1 MAKNK
6 RPKLSDLLGV
16 LNQLCPPSLAEGWD
30 NVGLQV
36 GDPTAEI
43 DRILVALDAEEP
55 ALEQAEQQQAQLI
68 VTHHP
73 LIFQPLRRLSTSD
86 PAGRI
91 LFRAIRQQIA
101 VASVHTNLD
110 RAADGLNAWL
120 AEHLRLTDIKPLE
133 QQIDG
138 HFYKIVIFVPSG
150 HETAVME
157 ALFAAG
163 AGHIGG
169 YDRCSFRL
177 QGTGTFRG
185 GNSSQPFIGTAG
197 EHEEAD
203 ELRLETIVPA
213 SLLSKVIARAQQ
225 AHPYEEMAYD
235 LIPLANRAENVGL
248 GRIGRLPQPLA
259 LQQFAV
265 RVKEWLQ
272 APTLRLVGDP
282 RQSLEKIAVCGG
294 SGMSMY
300 SEALRQGADCLVT
313 GDIKFHEAQ
322 RARAE
327 GLTLIDAGHFATE
340 RLMIAGLAERL
351 RDSCQQRQ
359 WNIEIIEADQEQ
371 DPFVAVE

>member
-6 RPKLSDLLGV
+6 SPRLTDLLGV
-16 LNQLCPPSLAEGWD
+16 LNQLCPANLAEDWD

-43 DRILVALDAEEP
+43 RRVLVALDAEEA
-55 ALEQAEQQQAQLI
+55 ALEQAEQQQVQLI
-68 VTHHP
+68 ITHHP
-73 LIFQPLRRLSTSD
+73 LIFRPLRRLSAADSS
-86 PAGRI
+86 GRI
-91 LFRAIRQQIA
+91 LFRAIQQQIA
-101 VASVHTNLD
+101 IASAHTNLD
-110 RAADGLNAWL
+110 RAADGLNDWL
-120 AEHLRLTDIKPLE
+120 AEHLRLTAIQPLE
-133 QQIDG
+133 QEIDG
-138 HFYKIVIFVPSG
+138 HYYKIVIYVPSG

-177 QGTGTFRG
+177 RGTGTFRG
-185 GNSSQPFIGTAG
+185 GDSSQPFIGTAG

-203 ELRLETIVPA
+203 ELRVETIVPA
-213 SLLSKVIARAQQ
+213 ALLNRVIARAEK

-235 LIPLANRAENVGL
+235 LLPLANRAKNVGL

-259 LQQFAV
+259 LQQFAGQ
-265 RVKEWLQ
+265 VKEWLQ

-282 RQSLEKIAVCGG
+282 HRQLEKIAVCGG
-294 SGMSMY
+294 SGISMY
-300 SEALRQGADCLVT
+300 AEAVRQGADCLVT

-327 GLTLIDAGHFATE
+327 GLALIDAGHFATE
-340 RLMIAGLAERL
+340 RLMIAELAQRL
-351 RDSCQQRQ
+351 RDSCQQRL

-371 DPFVAVE
+371 DPFVAVD

>member
-1 MAKNK
+1 VAKNK
-6 RPKLSDLLGV
+6 NPRLADLLGV
-16 LNQLCPPSLAEGWD
+16 LNQLCPPALAEDWD

-43 DRILVALDAEEP
+43 SRVLIALDAEEA

-68 VTHHP
+68 ITHHP
-73 LIFQPLRRLSTSD
+73 LIFRPLRRLSTGD
-86 PAGRI
+86 PGGQI

-101 VASVHTNLD
+101 IASAHTNLD
-110 RAADGLNAWL
+110 RAANGLNDWL
-120 AEHLRLTDIKPLE
+120 AEHLRLTAIQPLE
-133 QQIDG
+133 QEIDG
-138 HFYKIVIFVPSG
+138 DYYKIVVYVPSG

-177 QGTGTFRG
+177 CGTGTFRG
-185 GNSSQPFIGTAG
+185 GDSSQPFIGTAG

-213 SLLSKVIARAQQ
+213 ALLNKTIARAEK

-235 LIPLANRAENVGL
+235 LIPLANRAKNVGL
-248 GRIGRLPQPLA
+248 GRIGRLSQPLT

-265 RVKEWLQ
+265 QVKEWLQ
-272 APTLRLVGDP
+272 APALRLVGDP
-282 RQSLEKIAVCGG
+282 RRQLEKIAVCGG

-300 SEALRQGADCLVT
+300 AEAMRQGADCLVT

-327 GLTLIDAGHFATE
+327 GLALIDAGHFATE
-340 RLMIAGLAERL
+340 RLMIPGLAQRL
-351 RDSCQQRQ
+351 RHSCQQRQ
-359 WNIEIIEADQEQ
+359 WNLEIIEADQEQ
-371 DPFVAVE
+371 DPFVAVD